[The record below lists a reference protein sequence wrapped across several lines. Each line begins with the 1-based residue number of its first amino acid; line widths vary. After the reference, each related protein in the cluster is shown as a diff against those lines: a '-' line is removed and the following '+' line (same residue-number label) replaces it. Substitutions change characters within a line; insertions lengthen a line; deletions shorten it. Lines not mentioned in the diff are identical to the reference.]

1 MKYRFLITKVNKPL
15 SIRQLVNS
23 AHAKT
28 LTYVIALTL
37 ITSLSTFVYFSLDK
51 IITEQSYSTN
61 PVNVSGAQS
70 KIDNLQKKHEL
81 HSVQQI
87 VLTITVLSVLVN
99 ALIIIRT
106 LPLKSGQNISGSHQQ
121 ANHDYLTNLLNRR
134 SFNVL
139 AEQSVAISKRY
150 NSDLSIISFDI
161 DHFKSI
167 NEQYGQSLGDKVI
180 QNVATTIQSNSRE
193 SDSVFRFDGE
203 AFLLLLPQTSLTEA
217 SKLAEKI
224 RNKIAN
230 APTFSDKLIVEITVS
245 AGVAQWHN
253 QEINLEKTLKR
264 ADLGLAQAKEHG
276 RDRIV
281 SNS

>member
-61 PVNVSGAQS
+61 PVNVSGSQS